1 MIDINKGISDLEES
15 FGRRLTDEEKFNITL
30 FGGLM
35 NTFWTN
41 TKQNDSDPKP
51 ETLPKE
57 EIKPMDIGEVIDG
70 LDYCLSTGK
79 CIGCANSD
87 GRMVATCRPL
97 VENALRLLKEQ
108 NNTIDK
114 LRRHNASLIS
124 NGIQDAMHKE
134 EIVSNTLKNARMK
147 VENNLNTS
155 YIAENHDHESLQYMY
170 YCKGIRDACWAIDK
184 LIDGYQRHEISEET
198 T

>member
-15 FGRRLTDEEKFNITL
+15 FGRRLTDEEKFNIAL
-30 FGGLM
+30 FGEFM
-35 NTFWTN
+35 NTFWAN
-41 TKQNDSDPKP
+41 TKPNDSSTKP
-51 ETLPKE
+51 EPLPKE

-79 CIGCANSD
+79 CIGCANSE

-97 VENALRLLKEQ
+97 VENALRLLKGQ

-114 LRRHNASLIS
+114 LRRHNASLVA
-124 NGIQDAMHKE
+124 NGIQDALSKD
-134 EIVSNTLKNARMK
+134 EIVTNVLKNARIK
-147 VENNLNTS
+147 VDQLQNNYHS
-155 YIAENHDHESLQYMY
+155 DGMQHMY

-184 LIDGYQRHEISEET
+184 MIEDQAG
-198 T
+198 